1 VEGLRNTSEAIYIYL
16 HIYAARKHLVWS
28 GTGVWR
34 IRRSPNWMR
43 AAKEQRKASQKTDKR
58 KDNVEKKRSFKV

>member
-1 VEGLRNTSEAIYIYL
+1 
-16 HIYAARKHLVWS
+16 VWS

-58 KDNVEKKRSFKV
+58 KDNVEKKRKSNV